1 MDIDSTKDVS
11 LVNLKDV
18 CYARLRRVSIQRFWV
33 IVDGRFLWKTHTPG
47 CTEIQH
53 NNTHTPHMNTYTWTY
68 VRVSIINTQYLLSST
83 NWVYVDLREGEERE
97 GEREKELNTTQ
108 DMSSRSIAWLPQ
120 VAIGRRAQFI
130 NDRCNLRAVGPFGHS
145 IAFLIRLYSIRYLCI
160 WMCVWFD
167 LQSMWNTISRSHR
180 PVINV
185 THRLCCAYIHIRFDF
200 STLDTRFFFFCLC
213 LCVCL
218 NVCHTEQLNMFIA
231 FVQWCDANPKY
242 PSHRNADERRSDQRA
257 FKHS

>member
-1 MDIDSTKDVS
+1 
-11 LVNLKDV
+11 
-18 CYARLRRVSIQRFWV
+18 
-33 IVDGRFLWKTHTPG
+33 
-47 CTEIQH
+47 
-53 NNTHTPHMNTYTWTY
+53 MNTYTWTY

-108 DMSSRSIAWLPQ
+108 DMSGRSIAWLPQ

-200 STLDTRFFFFCLC
+200 STLDTRFFFCLC